1 LVVTAEATR
10 KAALFGTVTL
20 VALVALSVGGCSTE
34 RKVIAAEVAASVRAE
49 GSTMPIAIVVTPTIA
64 ANLATNLAANIAA
77 TPAVTLAADSADSAP
92 LRLVAAARSQVG
104 VTVGYD
110 GTYRRLD
117 FPGGDVDPS
126 TGVCTDVAIRALR
139 RLDIDLQQR
148 VNTDMRASFSKYP
161 KKWGLSKPDPNIDH
175 RRVPNLETY
184 FSRRGYSLPVSTN
197 PADYLPG
204 DIVTMKL
211 PLDHLGIVSDRKT
224 DDGIPLVIHN
234 VGSGTKEENVLFAW
248 KLVGHFRVVK

>member
-1 LVVTAEATR
+1 LGAIVFMSAVSMSGISA
-10 KAALFGTVTL
+10 
-20 VALVALSVGGCSTE
+20 CSTE
-34 RKVIAAEVAASVRAE
+34 RTVVADPASTSAIDVAQSTTRVAAVA
-49 GSTMPIAIVVTPTIA
+49 PV
-64 ANLATNLAANIAA
+64 
-77 TPAVTLAADSADSAP
+77 ADSAELPDSAP

-104 VTVGYD
+104 VTVSYD

-139 RLDIDLQQR
+139 KLDIDLQQR
-148 VNTDMRASFSKYP
+148 VNSDMRASFNAYP
-161 KKWGLSKPDPNIDH
+161 KKWGLTKPDPNIDH

-184 FSRRGYSLPVSTN
+184 FSRRGYALPVTTN
-197 PADYLPG
+197 PNDYLPG

-211 PLDHLGIVSDRKT
+211 PLDHLGIVSDRT
-224 DDGIPLVIHN
+224 SEEGIPLVIHN